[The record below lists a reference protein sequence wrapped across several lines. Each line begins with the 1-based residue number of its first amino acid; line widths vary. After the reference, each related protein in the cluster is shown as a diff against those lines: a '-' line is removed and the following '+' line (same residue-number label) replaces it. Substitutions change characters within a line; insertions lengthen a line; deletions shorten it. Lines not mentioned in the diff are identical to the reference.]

1 MNIKEAKQELL
12 HTIQIYTR
20 KDSKGR
26 YLMPAVRQRPILLI
40 GPPGIGKTAIM
51 EQAAEECGIGLVSY
65 TITHHTRQSAVGLP
79 VVIKKNFQGKEYSV
93 TEYTMS
99 EIIAS
104 VYEKIEQTGCREG
117 ILFIDEIN
125 CVSETLVPTML
136 QFLQNKTFGTHPVP
150 SGWIIVAAGNPVEY
164 NKSAREFD
172 IVTLD
177 RVKRIDVEPDLDV
190 WKEYARTKGLHASI
204 LSYLSLKKDHFYHIE
219 NTAKRTCFVTARGWE
234 DLSSILYGY
243 EDMHFTA
250 DENLIR
256 QYLQDD
262 DIARDFAA
270 YYQLYAKYR
279 QDYRIPELLSGSV
292 EESAVSELCHMASHA
307 PSDERLTVA
316 GLILDGWNTCFL
328 GFREEDLFT
337 IALQDA
343 LRQAKLFL
351 LQGNALADF
360 AEQYRTSAK
369 IKQENHL
376 LANSEADRTE
386 RIAKVLEQALF
397 DIRQNRISDS
407 EGKLE
412 ILRKALAQAVQKR
425 QDLAVQTSLALK
437 KGFSFAEKA
446 FGNGPEILFLVSD
459 LSHNPNA
466 MSFIRTFGCE
476 EYFQFNDNLKFQ
488 EKRENLLQEIDSV
501 LNTSL

>member
-12 HTIQIYTR
+12 HTIKIYTR

-51 EQAAEECGIGLVSY
+51 EQAASECGIGLVSY

-104 VYEKIEQTGCREG
+104 VYEKIEQTGCKEG

-150 SGWIIVAAGNPVEY
+150 SGWVIVAAGNPVEY

-190 WKEYARTKGLHASI
+190 WKEYARTKGLHPSV
-204 LSYLSLKKDHFYHIE
+204 LSYLSLKKEHFYHIE
-219 NTAKRTCFVTARGWE
+219 NTADRTCFVTARGWE

-243 EDMHFTA
+243 EDMEFRP

-256 QYLQDD
+256 QYLQDEE
-262 DIARDFAA
+262 IARDFAA

-279 QDYRIPELLSGSV
+279 QDYRIAELLSDSLEESV
-292 EESAVSELCHMASHA
+292 EQKLCTLAANA

-316 GLILDGWNTCFL
+316 GLILDGWNTYFL
-328 GFREEDLFT
+328 SFQEADLF
-337 IALQDA
+337 AVSLQDT
-343 LRQAKLFL
+343 LRQAKLSL
-351 LQGNALADF
+351 LQGNSLADF
-360 AEQYRTSAK
+360 TKQYRASVK

-376 LANSEADRTE
+376 LSDVEADRSDQ
-386 RIAKVLEQALF
+386 IARVLEQSLSEV
-397 DIRQNRISDS
+397 QKNRISDTENVIEVLRQALS
-407 EGKLE
+407 QAAKTRQE
-412 ILRKALAQAVQKR
+412 IAA
-425 QDLAVQTSLALK
+425 DTSSALK
-437 KGFSFAEKA
+437 KGFLFAEKA
-446 FGNGPEILFLVSD
+446 FGEGPEILFLVSD
-459 LSHNPNA
+459 LSHNQNA
-466 MSFIRTFGCE
+466 VSFIRNFGCE
-476 EYFQFNDNLKFQ
+476 EYFRFNKKLKFQ
-488 EKRENLLQEIDSV
+488 EERENLLQEIDSV
-501 LNTSL
+501 MSTG

>member
-12 HTIQIYTR
+12 HTIKIYTR

-51 EQAAEECGIGLVSY
+51 EQAASECGIGLVSY

-79 VVIKKNFQGKEYSV
+79 VVIKKNFQGKDYSV

-104 VYEKIEQTGCREG
+104 VYEKIEQTGCKEG

-150 SGWIIVAAGNPVEY
+150 SGWVIVAAGNPVEY

-190 WKEYARTKGLHASI
+190 WKEYARTKGLHPSV
-204 LSYLSLKKDHFYHIE
+204 LSYLSLKKEHFYHIE
-219 NTAKRTCFVTARGWE
+219 NTADRTCFVTARGWE

-243 EDMHFTA
+243 EDMDFRP

-256 QYLQDD
+256 QYLQDEE
-262 DIARDFAA
+262 IARDFAT

-279 QDYRIPELLSGSV
+279 QDYRIAELLSDSLEESV
-292 EESAVSELCHMASHA
+292 EQKLCTLAANA

-316 GLILDGWNTCFL
+316 GLILDGWNTYFL
-328 GFREEDLFT
+328 SFQEADLF
-337 IALQDA
+337 AVSLQDT
-343 LRQAKLFL
+343 LRQAKRSL
-351 LQGNALADF
+351 LQGNSLAAF
-360 AEQYRTSAK
+360 TEQYRASVK
-369 IKQENHL
+369 IRQENHL
-376 LANSEADRTE
+376 LSDVEADRSDQ
-386 RIAKVLEQALF
+386 IARVLEQSLSEV
-397 DIRQNRISDS
+397 QKNRISDTENVIEVLRHALS
-407 EGKLE
+407 QAAKTRQE
-412 ILRKALAQAVQKR
+412 IAA
-425 QDLAVQTSLALK
+425 DTSTALK
-437 KGFSFAEKA
+437 KGFLFAEKA
-446 FGNGPEILFLVSD
+446 FGEGPEILFLVSD
-459 LSHNPNA
+459 LSHNQNA
-466 MSFIRTFGCE
+466 VSFIRNFGCE
-476 EYFQFNDNLKFQ
+476 EYFRFNKKLKFQ
-488 EKRENLLQEIDSV
+488 EERENLLQEIDSV
-501 LNTSL
+501 MSTD

>member
-20 KDSKGR
+20 KDARGR
-26 YLMPAVRQRPILLI
+26 YLMPSVRQRPILLI

-51 EQAAEECGIGLVSY
+51 EQAAGECGIGLVAY

-79 VVIKKNFQGKEYSV
+79 VIVQKNFQGNEYSV

-104 VYEKIEQTGCREG
+104 VYEKIEQTGCKEG
-117 ILFIDEIN
+117 LLFIDEIN

-150 SGWIIVAAGNPVEY
+150 SGWVIVAAGNPVEY

-190 WKEYARTKGLHASI
+190 WKEYARAKGLHPAI
-204 LSYLSLKKDHFYHIE
+204 LSYLSIRKEHFYHIE
-219 NTAKRTCFVTARGWE
+219 NTADRTCFVTARGWE

-243 EDMHFTA
+243 EEMAFTP

-256 QYLQDD
+256 QYLQDE
-262 DIARDFAA
+262 DIARNFAA

-279 QDYRIPELLSGSV
+279 QDYHITELLSDSL
-292 EESAVSELCHMASHA
+292 EKSAISKLCDMASKA

-316 GLILDGWNTCFL
+316 GLLLDGWNTYFL
-328 GFREEDLFT
+328 KFHEEDLFAT
-337 IALQDA
+337 SLQNT
-343 LRQAKLFL
+343 LSLAKTSL
-351 LQGNALADF
+351 LSGNLLADF
-360 AEQYRTSAK
+360 AEQYRNSVK
-369 IKQENHL
+369 IRQENHL
-376 LANSEADRTE
+376 LNDTEADRNE
-386 RIAKVLEQALF
+386 HIAKVLEHCL
-397 DIRQNRISDS
+397 S
-407 EGKLE
+407 E
-412 ILRKALAQAVQKR
+412 VQKKHLSDPQDVIGVLTQAMNEAAQRRR
-425 QDLAVQTSLALK
+425 QTAADTSLALK

-446 FGNGPEILFLVSD
+446 FGEGPEILFLVSD
-459 LSHNPNA
+459 LSHNSNA
-466 MSFIRTFGCE
+466 VSFIRTFGCE
-476 EYFQFNDNLKFQ
+476 EYFRFNHKLKFQ
-488 EKRENLLQEIDSV
+488 EERESLLQEIDSV
-501 LNTSL
+501 MHR

>member
-1 MNIKEAKQELL
+1 
-12 HTIQIYTR
+12 
-20 KDSKGR
+20 
-26 YLMPAVRQRPILLI
+26 MPTVRQRPLLLI

-51 EQAAEECGIGLVSY
+51 EQAADACGIGLVAY

-79 VVIKKNFQGKEYSV
+79 VIVQKNFQGKEYSV

-104 VYEKIEQTGCREG
+104 VYEKIEQTGRKEG

-190 WKEYARTKGLHASI
+190 WKEYARVRNLHPSI
-204 LSYLSLKKDHFYHIE
+204 LSYLSIKKEHFYHIE
-219 NTAKRTCFVTARGWE
+219 NTADRTCFVTARGWE

-243 EDMHFTA
+243 EDMKFHP
-250 DENLIR
+250 DENLVR
-256 QYLQDD
+256 QYLQDE

-279 QDYRIPELLSGSV
+279 QDYRIAELLSDSLEESV
-292 EESAVSELCHMASHA
+292 EQELCKLASDA

-316 GLILDGWNTCFL
+316 GLILDGWNTYFL
-328 GFREEDLFT
+328 KFHEEDRFAV
-337 IALQDA
+337 ALQDA
-343 LRQAKLFL
+343 LKQAKLSL
-351 LQGNALADF
+351 LQGNSLADF
-360 AEQYRTSAK
+360 TEQYRNAIK
-369 IKQENHL
+369 IRQENHL
-376 LANSEADRTE
+376 LSDAESDRNE
-386 RIAKVLEQALF
+386 RIARVLEQSLSEV
-397 DIRQNRISDS
+397 QKNRISDA
-407 EGKLE
+407 ENVIE
-412 ILRKALAQAVQKR
+412 VLRQALSQAARKR
-425 QDLAVQTSLALK
+425 QEIAADTSSALK

-446 FGNGPEILFLVSD
+446 FGEGPEILFLVSD
-459 LSHNPNA
+459 LSHNSNA
-466 MSFIRTFGCE
+466 VSFIRSFGCE
-476 EYFQFNDNLKFQ
+476 EYFHFNKKLKFQ
-488 EKRENLLQEIDSV
+488 EERENLLQEIDAV
-501 LNTSL
+501 INPSL

>member
-20 KDSKGR
+20 KDAKGR

-51 EQAAEECGIGLVSY
+51 EQAASECGIGLVSY

-79 VVIKKNFQGKEYSV
+79 VIVKKNFQGKEYSV

-104 VYEKIEQTGCREG
+104 VYEKIEQTGCKEG

-150 SGWIIVAAGNPVEY
+150 SGWVIVAAGNPVEY

-177 RVKRIDVEPDLDV
+177 RVKRIDVDPDLDV
-190 WKEYARTKGLHASI
+190 WKEYARAKGLHPSV
-204 LSYLSLKKDHFYHIE
+204 LSYLSLKKEHFYHIE
-219 NTAKRTCFVTARGWE
+219 NTADRTCFVTARGWE

-243 EDMHFTA
+243 EEMAFTP

-256 QYLQDD
+256 QYLQDE
-262 DIARDFAA
+262 DIARNFAA

-279 QDYRIPELLSGSV
+279 QDYRIAELLSGSL
-292 EESAVSELCHMASHA
+292 EESDIQSLCTLASKA
-307 PSDERLTVA
+307 PSDERLTVS
-316 GLILDGWNTCFL
+316 GLLLDGWNTCFL
-328 GFREEDLFT
+328 NFHEEDLFAV
-337 IALQDA
+337 ALQDT
-343 LRQAKLFL
+343 LKQAKLAL
-351 LQGNALADF
+351 LQGNSLADF
-360 AEQYRTSAK
+360 TEQYRNSLK

-376 LANSEADRTE
+376 LNNTEADRNE
-386 RIAKVLEQALF
+386 RIAKVLEHCLSEVQ
-397 DIRQNRISDS
+397 RNRISDS
-407 EGKLE
+407 QDIIGVLV
-412 ILRKALAQAVQKR
+412 QAMNDTAKVRR
-425 QDLAVQTSLALK
+425 QAASETSLALK

-446 FGNGPEILFLVSD
+446 FGDGPEILFLISD

-466 MSFIRTFGCE
+466 VSFIRNFGCE
-476 EYFQFNDNLKFQ
+476 EYFRFNKKLKFQ
-488 EKRENLLQEIDSV
+488 EERETLLQEIDSMMS
-501 LNTSL
+501 TD

>member
-20 KDSKGR
+20 KDAKGR
-26 YLMPAVRQRPILLI
+26 YLMPSVRQRPILLI

-51 EQAAEECGIGLVSY
+51 EQAASECGIGLVSY

-79 VVIKKNFQGKEYSV
+79 VIVKKNFQGKEYSV

-104 VYEKIEQTGCREG
+104 VYEKIEQTCCKEG

-150 SGWIIVAAGNPVEY
+150 SGWVIVAAGNPVEY

-177 RVKRIDVEPDLDV
+177 RVKRIDVDPDLDV
-190 WKEYARTKGLHASI
+190 WKEYARAKGLHPSV
-204 LSYLSLKKDHFYHIE
+204 LSYLSLKKEHFYHIE
-219 NTAKRTCFVTARGWE
+219 NTADRTCFVTARGWE

-243 EDMHFTA
+243 EEMAFTP

-256 QYLQDD
+256 QYLQDE
-262 DIARDFAA
+262 DITRNFAA

-279 QDYRIPELLSGSV
+279 QDYRIAELLSGSL
-292 EESAVSELCHMASHA
+292 EESDIQPLCTLASKA

-316 GLILDGWNTCFL
+316 GLLLDGWNTCFL
-328 GFREEDLFT
+328 SFHEEDLFAV
-337 IALQDA
+337 ALQDT
-343 LRQAKLFL
+343 LKQAKLAL
-351 LQGNALADF
+351 LQGNSLADF
-360 AEQYRTSAK
+360 AEQYRNSLK
-369 IKQENHL
+369 IRQENHL
-376 LANSEADRTE
+376 LNNTEADRNE
-386 RIAKVLEQALF
+386 RIAKVLEHCLSEVQK
-397 DIRQNRISDS
+397 NRISDTQDIIGVLVQAMNDTAKVRRQAAS
-407 EGKLE
+407 E
-412 ILRKALAQAVQKR
+412 
-425 QDLAVQTSLALK
+425 TSLALK

-446 FGNGPEILFLVSD
+446 FGDGPEILFLISD
-459 LSHNPNA
+459 LSHDPNA
-466 MSFIRTFGCE
+466 VSFIRNFGCE
-476 EYFQFNDNLKFQ
+476 EYFRFNKKLKFQ
-488 EKRENLLQEIDSV
+488 EERETLLQEIDSMMS
-501 LNTSL
+501 TD

>member
-20 KDSKGR
+20 KDAKGR

-51 EQAAEECGIGLVSY
+51 EQAASECGIGLVSY

-79 VVIKKNFQGKEYSV
+79 VIVKKNFQGKEYSV

-104 VYEKIEQTGCREG
+104 VYKKIEQTGCKEG

-150 SGWIIVAAGNPVEY
+150 SGWVIVAAGNPVEY

-177 RVKRIDVEPDLDV
+177 RVKRIDVDPDLDV
-190 WKEYARTKGLHASI
+190 WKEYARAKGLHPSV
-204 LSYLSLKKDHFYHIE
+204 LSYLSLKKEHFYHIE
-219 NTAKRTCFVTARGWE
+219 NTADRTCFVTARGWE

-243 EDMHFTA
+243 EEMAFTP
-250 DENLIR
+250 DKNLIR
-256 QYLQDD
+256 QYLQDE
-262 DIARDFAA
+262 DIARNFAA

-279 QDYRIPELLSGSV
+279 QDYRIAELLSGSL
-292 EESAVSELCHMASHA
+292 EESDIQPLCTLASKA

-316 GLILDGWNTCFL
+316 GLLLDGWNTCFL
-328 GFREEDLFT
+328 NFHEEDLFAV
-337 IALQDA
+337 ALQDT
-343 LRQAKLFL
+343 LKQAKLSL
-351 LQGNALADF
+351 LQGNSLADF
-360 AEQYRTSAK
+360 TEQYRNSVK
-369 IKQENHL
+369 IKQKNHL
-376 LANSEADRTE
+376 LNDTEADRNE
-386 RIAKVLEQALF
+386 RIAKVLEHCLSEVQK
-397 DIRQNRISDS
+397 NRISDTQDII
-407 EGKLE
+407 GV
-412 ILRKALAQAVQKR
+412 LAQAMNDTAKVRR
-425 QDLAVQTSLALK
+425 QAASETSLALK

-446 FGNGPEILFLVSD
+446 FGDGPEILFLISD

-466 MSFIRTFGCE
+466 VSFIRNFGCE
-476 EYFQFNDNLKFQ
+476 EYFRLNKKLKFQ
-488 EKRENLLQEIDSV
+488 EERETLLQEIDSMMS
-501 LNTSL
+501 TD